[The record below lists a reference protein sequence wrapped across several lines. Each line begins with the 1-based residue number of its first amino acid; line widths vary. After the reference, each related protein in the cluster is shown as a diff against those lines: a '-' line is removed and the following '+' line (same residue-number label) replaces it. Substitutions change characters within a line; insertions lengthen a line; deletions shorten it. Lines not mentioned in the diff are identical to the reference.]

1 MSIEQIVTE
10 AAALPEQE
18 RKDLIGRLLAI
29 GRDRRE
35 EEEEARKQMAELID
49 DNDPSHWCSGE
60 ELRRMIEAD
69 EASK

>member
-10 AAALPEQE
+10 AEALPEEQ

-35 EEEEARKQMAELID
+35 EATCESPDRLEPTNQ
-49 DNDPSHWCSGE
+49 
-60 ELRRMIEAD
+60 
-69 EASK
+69 

>member
-10 AAALPEQE
+10 AAAMPEEQ

-35 EEEEARKQMAELID
+35 EAERRKRAAELID
-49 DNDPSHWCSGE
+49 DNDPSHWCTGD
-60 ELRRMIEAD
+60 ELRRMMAAD
-69 EASK
+69 ESEK

>member
-18 RKDLIGRLLAI
+18 RKDLIGRLLAL
-29 GRDRRE
+29 GRSRQ
-35 EEEEARKQMAELID
+35 EEAEFRKQMAELID
-49 DNDPSHWCSGE
+49 DNDPSHWCSGD

-69 EASK
+69 EAVK

>member
-10 AAALPEQE
+10 AEALPEEQ

-35 EEEEARKQMAELID
+35 EAERRKRAAELID
-49 DNDPSHWCSGE
+49 DNDPSHWCTAE
-60 ELRRMIEAD
+60 ELRRRIAAD
-69 EASK
+69 EAAK

>member
-10 AAALPEQE
+10 AEALPEEQ

-35 EEEEARKQMAELID
+35 AAERRKQAAELID
-49 DNDPSHWCSGE
+49 DNDPSHWMTYD
-60 ELRRMIEAD
+60 ELKRRLAAD
-69 EASK
+69 EASQ